1 MQYIWRKQSG
11 WFLDFIA
18 QWHGTVNALIC
29 HESGQTLVNI
39 PEACQICPNFILQSY
54 PMCQSVLKMLYWSM
68 YCTNVQNQLLKFHFI
83 FPKTRRKTSTIS
95 FPTTNYNY
103 NYNDHHHHHRYYYFF
118 HYCYYPKIAHKA
130 PLERP
135 RSFLFCVIPLFV
147 EARCVAA
154 PYHAAHRPSVKGQWA
169 NDTCSAGEY
178 RWTNSCSSFKSFNVA
193 KKSTKWQCF

>member
-1 MQYIWRKQSG
+1 
-11 WFLDFIA
+11 
-18 QWHGTVNALIC
+18 
-29 HESGQTLVNI
+29 
-39 PEACQICPNFILQSY
+39 
-54 PMCQSVLKMLYWSM
+54 MCQSVLKMLYWSM
-68 YCTNVQNQLLKFHFI
+68 YCTNVQNQLLIFFI

-103 NYNDHHHHHRYYYFF
+103 NYNDHHHHHHRCYYFF
-118 HYCYYPKIAHKA
+118 DYCYYQKIAHKA

-178 RWTNSCSSFKSFNVA
+178 RWTNSGSSSCS
-193 KKSTKWQCF
+193 KKSKVTVFSDLKVSKHFNHPSWCKILSIRRHASKTGDNVQLMFVT